1 MKKLIPLC
9 ILTFVGLLRYAQP
22 ANDLCLE
29 AITPPFRAAGTCVQA
44 TYSNL
49 DATQGYFEGG
59 NL

>member
-29 AITPPFRAAGTCVQA
+29 AITPQFRAA
-44 TYSNL
+44 
-49 DATQGYFEGG
+49 
-59 NL
+59 